1 MDGNLK
7 MAKTT
12 QLISALLFTL
22 LLPTAGVADTEN
34 GQELHDAE
42 CLRCHG
48 TEPYMKEDTKLKTIF
63 DLKRQVS
70 MCITMTGAGADWF
83 PEDQDDVVEYMNKAF
98 YHVK

>member
-1 MDGNLK
+1 MNHREK
-7 MAKTT
+7 
-12 QLISALLFTL
+12 LIPAILFAL
-22 LLPTAGVADTEN
+22 LLPGSTLADPEN

-48 TEPYMKEDTKLKTIF
+48 TDVYTREERKLGTFF

-83 PEDQDDVVEYMNKAF
+83 PEDQDDVIEYMNKAF
-98 YHVK
+98 YHFTE